1 MKILVTGSEGNIGK
15 KLVPYLRKCGHEVMR
30 LDIVQKYEE
39 NYIRHDIRDFL
50 GWYGKAPD
58 VVYHLAGCVSRI
70 TCEASRN
77 LAVSTNILGTYNMV
91 NFCLLYG
98 AKLINFSTSE
108 IYGNIEGLMSED
120 RDDISPN
127 NIYGHTKL
135 LAETLVEYEVPNGL
149 KAVTVRPFMFYDE
162 DETRG
167 VHRSAMIR
175 FAEALSKKQEIKVH
189 MKSKRSWLHMDDA
202 VEALERCVHLDK
214 YDIINIGHPDV
225 KPVSGIAAVMCN
237 ILKLDTADYVKGIEL
252 PEKMTLVKE
261 PDLTKQKELLGF
273 EPKISFEE
281 GIERVIY
288 AQAKYLS
295 DEKW

>member
-1 MKILVTGSEGNIGK
+1 
-15 KLVPYLRKCGHEVMR
+15 MR
-30 LDIVQKYEE
+30 E
-39 NYIRHDIRDFL
+39 NDF
-50 GWYGKAPD
+50 
-58 VVYHLAGCVSRI
+58 C
-70 TCEASRN
+70 T
-77 LAVSTNILGTYNMV
+77 
-91 NFCLLYG
+91 
-98 AKLINFSTSE
+98 
-108 IYGNIEGLMSED
+108 
-120 RDDISPN
+120 PN
-127 NIYGHTKL
+127 NIYGLTKL
-135 LAETLVEYEVPNGL
+135 TAEQLVRYETINNNL
-149 KAVTVRPFMFYDE
+149 NAVTVRPFMFYDE

-175 FAEALSKKQEIKVH
+175 FAEALSKKQEITIH
-189 MKSKRSWLHMDDA
+189 MKAKRSWLHMDDA

-214 YDIINIGHPDV
+214 YDTINIGHPDV